1 MKMIPHEEFRL
12 ARIFVRVMRVVTNV
26 ILLLSAVAGIGWACY
41 VMVAAISDFWN
52 HSDDREAM
60 RQRVQAIPAERDE
73 RVAALAGEESREAQ
87 RLEQEIQSVNAAWG
101 RSATQFN
108 ELLRATSEMVK
119 KAVESAPVAVV
130 LPGDAMTTLEACA
143 AVQPVIDQASGVIG
157 QLKNA
162 LYAGMDADINAMV
175 SAVQT
180 EKNRVINEIQKLKQ
194 ENAQYAA
201 EIQQIK
207 SKYKD
212 TREVVTIYQ
221 QKDALLADHCVYDLS
236 SAPGEDVSKHA
247 RDLSSVGFMLPAMV
261 NRLSSPNY
269 LLPQEVSQPL
279 YARVSRLSAWLPM
292 LVAGGRVEE
301 RSEEEIPMDPLVL
314 SEEDQKR
321 VNELNE
327 KYSTNDQKIS
337 NLGKQVGRCETELEN
352 LELTRKDIAATKQV
366 VLSKWK
372 VDPALES
379 VRVAYTK
386 VQDAV
391 KALETL
397 RETYIRKKE
406 SLIAQ
411 YEREMKDCHVKEE
424 ASWKSDCAEVQ
435 KTIQTLLWYAALPIA
450 GGWLLWVILMTWID
464 FAAAIL
470 VGALRAQAAHE
481 RLEEKKE
488 V

>member
-87 RLEQEIQSVNAAWG
+87 RLEQEIQSVNADWKNG
-101 RSATQFN
+101 VNQFN
-108 ELLRATSEMVK
+108 AVLSETASKVRK
-119 KAVESAPVAVV
+119 VADSAPEAF
-130 LPGDAMTTLEACA
+130 LIPADDMTTSEACA
-143 AVQPVIDQASGVIG
+143 AIQPSVQQAEGKIA
-157 QLKNA
+157 QLKDA
-162 LYAGMDADINAMV
+162 LYAGIFRDID
-175 SAVQT
+175 SLEQSVQS
-180 EKNRVINEIQKLKQ
+180 EKNLLEDQIRRLKQ
-194 ENAQYAA
+194 ENEQYVA
-201 EIQQIK
+201 EIKQIK

-212 TREVVTIYQ
+212 KREVVTIYR
-221 QKDALLADHCVYDLS
+221 QKDALLEDHCVYDLS
-236 SAPGEDVSKHA
+236 KTPGEEVAKHA

-261 NRLSSPNY
+261 NRLVSPG
-269 LLPQEVSQPL
+269 LLLLTKTAPL
-279 YARVSRLSAWLPM
+279 YTRVSRLSAWLPM
-292 LVAGGRVEE
+292 LVAGGQSEE

-314 SEEDQKR
+314 TDEDQKR
-321 VNELNE
+321 VSELEVNI
-327 KYSTNDQKIS
+327 SANDQKINS
-337 NLGKQVGRCETELEN
+337 KGRELNRYNTELGN
-352 LELTRKDIAATKQV
+352 LALIRKEMEATKQV
-366 VLSKWK
+366 VLKKWK
-372 VDPALES
+372 IDSEL
-379 VRVAYTK
+379 
-386 VQDAV
+386 DAV
-391 KALETL
+391 RTLYSGLRERIQSQTTL
-397 RETYIRKKE
+397 RETYRQKKE

-411 YEREMKDCHVKEE
+411 YEQEMKDCQAKEE
-424 ASWKSDCAEVQ
+424 AFWKADCAEVQ
-435 KTIQTLLWYAALPIA
+435 KTIQTLLWYAALPIV

-481 RLEEKKE
+481 VLAEKKD